1 MRKLKKDSAKECRR
15 IVFKLNQL
23 KQASHV
29 FKVNMNAK
37 QLALNGFIL
46 TPMEYHSQ
54 PVVVMA
60 EGGQKAIRFFKN
72 LMMNRI
78 KWN

>member
-15 IVFKLNQL
+15 IVFKLNKLQDPS
-23 KQASHV
+23 QI

-46 TPMEYHSQ
+46 SPAEYHSQ
-54 PVVVMA
+54 PVFVMA

-72 LMMNRI
+72 LMVNRI

>member
-1 MRKLKKDSAKECRR
+1 
-15 IVFKLNQL
+15 
-23 KQASHV
+23 
-29 FKVNMNAK
+29 MNAK
-37 QLALNGFIL
+37 QLALNGFVIV
-46 TPMEYHSQ
+46 PKQYHNQ
-54 PVVVMA
+54 PVIIMA